1 MKWQRSIYQPC
12 LPLGD
17 NHSRIT
23 GCERHIKLSRKAACE
38 GIVLLKNDNGLLPL
52 KRGQRVAIFGKA
64 QIDYVKCG
72 GGSGDVMVAYV
83 RNIYEGLQM
92 KRNKVEIYDELSLF
106 YQNYVN
112 RQYKDPKLLKSLG
125 QVESEELSYKECPL
139 NGKLKEPC
147 IPKNLL
153 ENAASFTDT
162 AIITLNRYSEETAD
176 HRNDGT
182 DKYVILSETEQKMVD
197 DVCTH
202 FSHVIVLFNVGT
214 MIDTSWMEKRKEIE
228 AVLMLWQGG
237 MEGGLATADILVG
250 DENPSGKL
258 VDTYARTF
266 EDYPSSEEFHES
278 DEYAKYTEDIF
289 VGYRYFETIP
299 GKKDRVIYPFG
310 YGLSYTTFE
319 ISNIAACDN
328 GKKIFVSADVTNTG
342 EYAGKEVLQLY
353 YEAPVGKITKPT
365 RELCAFIK
373 TEIIEPGDTH
383 SVILSY
389 NLEDMAS
396 YDDMGD
402 VEQSAYV
409 MEKGCYKLHLGNSIR
424 NTICLDYHYELKE
437 NKIVKKLQPRCVPMR
452 LGKRLQAD
460 GTYREVCDIS
470 VEQEVFPCT
479 YHCEYC
485 EAEKPKMLMDVVEGN
500 LTLDEFMTQLTDEE
514 LLDLV
519 KGQENTGIA
528 HAGGMGNNKR
538 LGIPNVMTGG
548 APTGVRILPEKK
560 VHTTGF
566 PVGTALA
573 CTWNIQLVEEIGKA
587 GALEAK
593 ENNMAVWLTPAMNI
607 HRSPLCGRNYE
618 YYSEDPFITGQM
630 ATAIVKGVQKQK
642 IVAVP
647 KHLAC
652 NNKETNRLESDSIVS
667 ERALREIYL
676 KGFEICVKESAP
688 KMIMTSYNL
697 INGVR
702 TSESA
707 ELLTGIL
714 RHEWGYRGMFTT
726 DWVNS
731 AEHYKEIKA
740 GNDIRMPICDISNL
754 KKALYEGLITRD
766 EIAICAKRILEMI
779 LWVD

>member
-1 MKWQRSIYQPC
+1 MKWQRSMYQPS

-17 NHSRIT
+17 NNSRIT
-23 GCERHIKLSRKAACE
+23 GCKRHIELSRKAACE
-38 GIVLLKNDNGLLPL
+38 GAVLLKNKNNVLPL
-52 KRGQRVAIFGKA
+52 KNGQKVAVFGKA

-83 RNIYEGLQM
+83 RNIYEGLKM
-92 KRNKVEIYDELSLF
+92 KQDKVEIYDALSLF
-106 YQNYVN
+106 YQDYVHT
-112 RQYKDPKLLKSLG
+112 QYKNAELLNALGKL
-125 QVESEELSYKECPL
+125 EDDELFYKQCPL
-139 NGKLKEPC
+139 NGKLEEPK
-147 IPKNLL
+147 IPEELL
-153 ENAASFTDT
+153 KSAAKFTDT
-162 AIITLNRYSEETAD
+162 AIITINRYSEETAD

-182 DKYVILSETEQKMVD
+182 DKYVVLSEQEEKMVD
-197 DVCTH
+197 DVCAN
-202 FSHVIVLFNVGT
+202 FSHVIVLLNVGV
-214 MIDTSWMEKRKEIE
+214 MMDALWMEERKQIE
-228 AVLMLWQGG
+228 AVLLLWQGG
-237 MEGGLATADILVG
+237 MEGGLAAADLLVG

-258 VDTYARTF
+258 VDTYVRTF
-266 EDYPSSEEFHES
+266 DDYPSSKEFHES
-278 DEYAKYTEDIF
+278 DDYAKYTEDIF

-299 GKKDRVIYPFG
+299 GKKDCVVYPFG
-310 YGLSYTTFE
+310 FGLSYTTFE
-319 ISNIAACDN
+319 ISNVAACDN
-328 GKKIFVSADVTNTG
+328 GGKVFVSADVRNTG
-342 EYAGKEVLQLY
+342 NYAGKEILQLY
-353 YEAPVGKITKPT
+353 YKAPEGKITKPAL
-365 RELCAFIK
+365 ELCAFIK
-373 TEIIEPGDTH
+373 TETLEPGETQ
-383 SVILSY
+383 SVILTY
-389 NLEDMAS
+389 DIEDMAS
-396 YDDMGD
+396 YDDIGD
-402 VEQSAYV
+402 VERSAYV
-409 MEKGCYKLHLGNSIR
+409 MEKGCYKLYLGNSIR
-424 NTICLDYHYELKE
+424 NTICLDYYYELKE
-437 NKIVKKLQPRCVPMR
+437 NKIVKKLQARCVPKR
-452 LGKRLQAD
+452 LGKRLKAD
-460 GTYREVCDIS
+460 GTYQKIEDVS
-470 VEQEVFPCT
+470 VIQEEFSNT
-479 YHCEYC
+479 YSCEYC
-485 EAEKPKMLMDVVEGN
+485 ETEKPQMLIDVVKGKI
-500 LTLDEFMTQLTDEE
+500 TLDQFMTQLTDEE

-548 APTGVRILPEKK
+548 APTGVRILPEKM

-566 PVGTALA
+566 PVGIALA
-573 CTWNIQLVEEIGKA
+573 CTWNTELVEQIGKA
-587 GALEAK
+587 GGLEAK

-618 YYSEDPFITGQM
+618 YYSEDPFVTGKM
-630 ATAIVKGVQKQK
+630 AAAIVRGVQKQK

-702 TSESA
+702 ASENV

-714 RHEWGYRGMFTT
+714 REEWGFRGMFTT

-754 KKALYEGLITRD
+754 RKALQEGQITRN
-766 EIAICAKRILEMI
+766 EVAACAKRILEMI